1 MDATIY
7 FRLTDRIR
15 EAMTS
20 DELSRLGGEIEH
32 VEAHEFERRAL
43 RKLVE
48 RRSALLVTP
57 RAQAAASI

>member
-15 EAMTS
+15 EAMTP
-20 DELSRLGGEIEH
+20 DELTRLGGEIDR
-32 VEAHEFERRAL
+32 VDAHEFERRAL

-48 RRSALLVTP
+48 RRGALLSAHAVT
-57 RAQAAASI
+57 ASV